1 MSETIDI
8 EKARSPNPAWLA
20 IPLVLFAL
28 MSLTVGLIAR
38 GAIRQPYPTP
48 FFHLFFSDTLHMK
61 VWLITAAV
69 VLGFFQLLTAARI
82 YQLLRFSPPGRLYN
96 LVHRFSG
103 YTAVA
108 LTVPVAYHCIFLLG
122 FGTYDLRVY
131 IHSILGSTVYGIF
144 IAKVLLVR
152 SRRFPG
158 WALPIAGGL
167 LFSTLLGLWLTSALW
182 FFSTFGAG
190 I

>member
-8 EKARSPNPAWLA
+8 EKPRSPNPAWLA
-20 IPLVLFAL
+20 IPLLLFAL
-28 MSLTVGLIAR
+28 VSLTVGLVAR
-38 GAIRQPYPTP
+38 GTIRRPYPTP
-48 FFHLFFSDTLHMK
+48 FFHLIFSDTLHFK
-61 VWLITAAV
+61 VWLITAAA
-69 VLGFFQLLTAARI
+69 VLGFLQLLTAAHI
-82 YQLLRFSPPGRLYN
+82 YQLLRFPPPGRRYN
-96 LVHRFSG
+96 FVHRLFG

-108 LTVPVAYHCIFLLG
+108 VTAPVAYHCIFLLG

-131 IHSILGSTVYGIF
+131 IHSILGSIVYGIF

-152 SRRFPG
+152 SERFPS

-167 LFSTLLGLWLTSALW
+167 LFATLLGLWLSSALW
-182 FFSTFGAG
+182 FFTRFGVG

>member
-1 MSETIDI
+1 MGETQDRDNLAVRNARMGETIDI

-28 MSLTVGLIAR
+28 MSLTVGLLAT
-38 GAIRQPYPTP
+38 GAIRQPYQTP
-48 FFHLFFSDTLHMK
+48 FFH
-61 VWLITAAV
+61 
-69 VLGFFQLLTAARI
+69 LLTAARI

-131 IHSILGSTVYGIF
+131 IHSILGSTV
-144 IAKVLLVR
+144 
-152 SRRFPG
+152 
-158 WALPIAGGL
+158 
-167 LFSTLLGLWLTSALW
+167 
-182 FFSTFGAG
+182 
-190 I
+190 

>member
-1 MSETIDI
+1 MSETIGI
-8 EKARSPNPAWLA
+8 EKPRSPNPAWLA
-20 IPLVLFAL
+20 IPLVILAL
-28 MSLTVGLIAR
+28 VSLTVGLVASR
-38 GAIRQPYPTP
+38 TIRQPYPTP

-61 VWLITAAV
+61 VWLISAALL
-69 VLGFFQLLTAARI
+69 LGFFQLLTASRI
-82 YQLLRFSPPGRLYN
+82 YGLLRFPPPGRLYG

-103 YTAVA
+103 YAAVA

-131 IHSILGSTVYGIF
+131 IHSILGSIVYGIF

-152 SRRFPG
+152 SSRFPG
-158 WALPIAGGL
+158 WALPVAGGL
-167 LFSTLLGLWLTSALW
+167 MFTTLLGLWLTSALW
-182 FFSTFGAG
+182 FFGQFGVG

>member
-8 EKARSPNPAWLA
+8 EKSRSPNPAWLA

-48 FFHLFFSDTLHMK
+48 FFHLFFSDTLDMK

-131 IHSILGSTVYGIF
+131 IHS
-144 IAKVLLVR
+144 
-152 SRRFPG
+152 
-158 WALPIAGGL
+158 
-167 LFSTLLGLWLTSALW
+167 TSAQLCMAYSSPRCCW
-182 FFSTFGAG
+182 CVRGASRAG
-190 I
+190 RYQSPAACCSPHCWGCG

>member
-20 IPLVLFAL
+20 IPLVLVAL
-28 MSLTVGLIAR
+28 LSVTVGLIAR
-38 GAIRQPYPTP
+38 GTIRQPYPTP
-48 FFHLFFSDTLHMK
+48 FFRLFFSDALHMK
-61 VWLITAAV
+61 AWLITAAV

-82 YQLLRFSPPGRLYN
+82 YQLLRFPPPGRLYN
-96 LVHRFSG
+96 LVHRFAG

-108 LTVPVAYHCIFLLG
+108 LTVPVAYHCVFLLG

-131 IHSILGSTVYGIF
+131 IHSILGSIVYGMF
-144 IAKVLLVR
+144 IAKVLLV
-152 SRRFPG
+152 G

-167 LFSTLLGLWLTSALW
+167 LFATLLGLWQTSALW
-182 FFSTFGAG
+182 FFSTFGVG